1 MAAADAMASDASS
14 HDPQGHELRA
24 ATVRYLVEVVGIDN
38 AVAGEVEVG
47 IFNWTLASARARHIA
62 RNWRNPALQVLYD
75 SKARSVVSNLDA
87 NSYVGNTRLHNRL
100 AGGEFGPR
108 DIAGMQP
115 DHVFPECWRDVVEAK
130 VRRDEYI
137 TNAKTVAVT
146 DQFRCGRCKQ
156 RECTYMELQTRSCD
170 EPASLFIQ
178 CLVCGHH
185 WRMG

>member
-1 MAAADAMASDASS
+1 MLDGSAMTTIQHRDN
-14 HDPQGHELRA
+14 ELRVA
-24 ATVRYLVEVVGIDN
+24 AVRYLVEVVGLDEAN
-38 AVAGEVEVG
+38 AREVEVG
-47 IFNWTLASARARHIA
+47 VFNWTLACARSRHVA
-62 RNWRNPALQVLYD
+62 RNWRNPAMQVLYE
-75 SKARSVVSNLDA
+75 SKARSVASNLDA
-87 NSYVGNTRLHNRL
+87 ASYVGNVRLNARL
-100 AGGEFGPR
+100 EGGEFGPK
-108 DIAGMQP
+108 DIAAMQP
-115 DHVFPECWRDVVEAK
+115 DHVFPERWRDVVEAK